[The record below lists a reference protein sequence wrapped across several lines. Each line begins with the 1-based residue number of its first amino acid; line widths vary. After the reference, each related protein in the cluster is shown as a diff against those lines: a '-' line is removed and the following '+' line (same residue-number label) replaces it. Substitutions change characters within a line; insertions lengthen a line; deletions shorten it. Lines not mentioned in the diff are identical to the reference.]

1 MSNCTECKTLIAKNP
16 YHFPVTGQL
25 LYSYEELCYYLYQHP
40 SFFSK
45 EMINLELKHWLL
57 YELNAEELVEKL
69 NRFDREGAIERNY
82 LLTLMTAYPYLPI
95 SSIQVMLKEY
105 DFLYDKGS
113 WMKKKYY
120 VDDLFRVECFHKAE
134 KLYKELV
141 EEIPD
146 LPENFL
152 WIGQVNY
159 GIGSCLAQKMDYS
172 KASKYYAKAY
182 QLTKKKE
189 CKFNYWRCL
198 YLLGDLQAVKD
209 DIQGKQE
216 LFEDYTEFLQEIEDK
231 MEGLFLQENYDI
243 IDEMGLIDPK
253 IKNEK
258 WNKLVTKW
266 KRQFQKDSMKQYHM
280 Q

>member
-1 MSNCTECKTLIAKNP
+1 MSSCTQCKTLIAKNP

-45 EMINLELKHWLL
+45 DMINLEFKHWLL
-57 YELNAEELVEKL
+57 YELGAKELIDKL
-69 NRFDREGAIERNY
+69 NRLERENTIERNY

-95 SSIQVMLKEY
+95 SSVQVMLKEY
-105 DFLYDKGS
+105 DFLQEKGS

-120 VDDLFRVECFHKAE
+120 ADDLFRVGCYHKAE
-134 KLYKELV
+134 KLYKELM
-141 EEIPD
+141 EEIPN
-146 LPENFL
+146 LPENLL

-159 GIGSCLAQKMDYS
+159 AVASCFARKMDYS
-172 KASKYYAKAY
+172 EASKYYAMAY
-182 QLTKKKE
+182 QVTKKKE

-209 DIQGKQE
+209 DIKGKQE
-216 LFEDYTEFLQEIEDK
+216 LFEDYTEFLQEVEDET
-231 MEGLFLQENYDI
+231 EGLFLQENYDI
-243 IDEMGLIDPK
+243 IEGMELIEPMIQSD
-253 IKNEK
+253 K
-258 WNKLVTKW
+258 WSQLVTKW
-266 KRQFQKDSMKQYHM
+266 KRQFQKDSMYQYHM